1 MTTNYQPEC
10 EGNEVKKGKGLLILG
25 IILAAIGLGGAAVLS
40 AASSAMIVALGIHT
54 LSTLTTA
61 AFITGGVGVLAMGA
75 GAFRG
80 IRASA
85 EEKSTVKRLED
96 FRKQDRQQFDEYA
109 KDSLNPEK
117 TRMRFEQLRRN
128 NPSLSDLIDRCIT
141 QMDAIDGYQARHKSL
156 LDANEAIYLE
166 DTIEVIDNSE
176 RRMCRNFRNI
186 INCCILVENTDKG
199 EEALDQ
205 GIINASLADNEDE
218 LRSVETLLKYSVA
231 YINNYNRNGVSD
243 RRELDAWLKVMKDSM
258 GGKHE
263 IE

>member
-1 MTTNYQPEC
+1 M
-10 EGNEVKKGKGLLILG
+10 KKGKGLLIFG
-25 IILAAIGLGGAAVLS
+25 IILAALGLAGAGILS
-40 AASSAMIVALGIHT
+40 AASSAMIVALGIRT
-54 LSTLTTA
+54 LSTLTTIS
-61 AFITGGVGVLAMGA
+61 FITAGVGAASIALGA
-75 GAFRG
+75 YKG
-80 IRASA
+80 IRQSA
-85 EEKSTVKRLED
+85 EEKSTVRRLED
-96 FRKQDRQQFDEYA
+96 FRRQDQEQFTEYA

-128 NPSLSDLIDRCIT
+128 NPALSGLIDRCLT
-141 QMDAIDGYQARHKSL
+141 QMDTIDSYQARHKSL